1 MSTKVESNTEGLEKY
16 VPKQGDKIKVIGI
29 VGKIDDK
36 YRLIVTKVDENI
48 VPIGE
53 PCYTDFEE
61 GELKKMAS
69 DAKTF
74 FDEFE
79 KQSEVNKAYV

>member
-1 MSTKVESNTEGLEKY
+1 MKPQKY
-16 VPKQGDKIKVIGI
+16 VSESLKKYIPKQGDKIKIIGI
-29 VGKIDDK
+29 VGRIDDK

-48 VPIGE
+48 APIGE

-69 DAKTF
+69 EAKTF
-74 FDEFE
+74 FNEE
-79 KQSEVNKAYV
+79 INRAYV